1 MYDLIV
7 KNGTVIDGS
16 GKPMFRADVG
26 VREEKIA
33 FVGDL
38 RSETAERIIDASGL
52 YVAPGFVD
60 VNNHSDTYWEM
71 FRNPGLPGMLCQ
83 GVTTIVGGNSGAS
96 LAPLMTPE
104 DIRSIQK
111 WTDVDKITFNWLS
124 MEEFLREA
132 EKKKLGVNFA
142 TLAGHG
148 TIRRSILRSPNKPV
162 EPSDIAG
169 MRKLVDQALREG
181 AIGLS
186 SGLKYTHARSA
197 EESELVEILGA
208 VAKEGGIYATY
219 VRDEGEF
226 LVRSVEEAIVTAK
239 QAGVPLHI
247 SHLKAVG
254 QRNWSL
260 MEEALGMINSA
271 AQGGLDVTFDV
282 YPYTASGSVLYT
294 FLPDWVTESG
304 RAAMLHRLRDYKVR
318 QAVIRD
324 MKASGHDYSKMIIFS
339 STLNRM
345 TVRNTIADLA
355 KMQERSPEETVLEL
369 LLASEGRAIVSL
381 EVSSEK
387 NVMKAIRDPFSII
400 SSNGV
405 GYGTEYGKTGERVH
419 PRNFGTFP
427 KVFAEYVRKEKIL
440 SWEEAVH
447 KMTGKPAAKFRLEDR
462 GIIGAEYHA
471 DITIFDPA
479 TVRDQAT
486 MDDPFQYPDGI
497 RYVVVNGKVAVE
509 EGAWNGSRFG
519 EVIRKKKRGFFSW

>member
-7 KNGTVIDGS
+7 RNGTVIDGS

-26 VREEKIA
+26 VKEENITA
-33 FVGDL
+33 VGDL
-38 RSETAERIIDASGL
+38 SGETAERIIDADGL
-52 YVAPGFVD
+52 YVTPGFVD
-60 VNNHSDTYWEM
+60 VNNHSDTYWEL
-71 FRNPGLPGMLCQ
+71 FRNPGLPSMLCQ

-96 LAPLMTPE
+96 LAPLLRSE

-124 MEEFLREA
+124 MEEFLRET

-142 TLAGHG
+142 TLVGHG
-148 TIRRSILRSPNKPV
+148 TIRRSILRSPTKEV

-169 MRKLVDQALREG
+169 MRKLLDQALKEG
-181 AIGLS
+181 GIGLS

-197 EESELVEILGA
+197 EEGELVDLLKL
-208 VAKEGGIYATY
+208 VAEADGVYATY
-219 VRDEGEF
+219 VRDEGED
-226 LVRSVEEAIVTAK
+226 LVRAVEEAILVAR
-239 QAGVPLHI
+239 QAEASLHI

-254 QRNWSL
+254 RQNWPL
-260 MEEALGMINSA
+260 MEEALSMIKSA
-271 AQGGLDVTFDV
+271 AQGGLDITFDV

-294 FLPDWVTESG
+294 FLPEWVTESG

-324 MKASGHDYSKMIIFS
+324 MKAGGNDYSQMIIFS
-339 STLNRM
+339 STLNKM
-345 TVRNTIADLA
+345 TVRNTIDDLA
-355 KMQERSPEETVLEL
+355 RMQGRSPEETVLDV

-387 NVMKAIRDPFSII
+387 NIRKAIQNPFSII

-405 GYGTEYGKTGERVH
+405 GYGKGHEAQSGRVH

-447 KMTGKPAAKFRLEDR
+447 KMTGKPAAKFHLDGR
-462 GIIGAEYHA
+462 GIIGAERSA
-471 DITIFDPA
+471 DIVVFDPEA
-479 TVRDQAT
+479 IRDTAT
-486 MDDPFQYPDGI
+486 MDNPFQYPEGI
-497 RYVVVNGKVAVE
+497 RYVIVNGRVAVE
-509 EGAWNGSRFG
+509 DGAQNETRAG